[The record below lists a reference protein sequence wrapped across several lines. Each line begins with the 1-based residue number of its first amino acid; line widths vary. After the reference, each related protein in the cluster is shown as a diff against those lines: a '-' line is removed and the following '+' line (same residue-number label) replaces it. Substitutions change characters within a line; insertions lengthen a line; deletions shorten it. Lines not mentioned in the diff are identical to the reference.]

1 MGKIQIAMVAK
12 PVRRARFAWRAG
24 AALMV
29 GAVAAL
35 LTPAMADTGPR
46 RIVSLNMC
54 TDQLLLDLV
63 PPERIAAVSYL
74 GTDATLSAYAKELQ
88 QFKKLRGTAEDV
100 PALEPDLII
109 AGEYTTGATVDL
121 LRRVGQ
127 NVLIVP
133 MATDFDGMR
142 ATVRQIAA
150 AVGEVAR
157 GEEVLQHFD
166 DRLRAARSTVASR
179 PTALAYQVGSFV
191 SGPES
196 LLDAAMTAAG
206 YRNLARELKLGAG
219 GRLPLEQLLTSPP
232 DLLVL
237 ANASDDFRTVL
248 ADNLRHP
255 ALQQAMRRRPSVH
268 LPMPYWMCAT
278 PKIADAVEI
287 LASMKATGLAYHA
300 PHHATVRAA
309 ERPQ

>member
-1 MGKIQIAMVAK
+1 MRFNWIAIGTLA
-12 PVRRARFAWRAG
+12 ALAFTAG
-24 AALMV
+24 AAPLR
-29 GAVAAL
+29 AADG
-35 LTPAMADTGPR
+35 PPR

-63 PPERIAAVSYL
+63 EPERIAAISYL
-74 GTDATLSAYAKELQ
+74 GTDATLSAYARELRP
-88 QFKKLRGTAEDV
+88 FKKLRGTAEEV
-100 PALEPDLII
+100 LALEPDLII

-127 NVLIVP
+127 KVLIVP

-142 ATVRQIAA
+142 ATVRQIAE
-150 AVGEVAR
+150 AVGDVER
-157 GEEVLQHFD
+157 GEKVLQTFD
-166 DRLRAARSTVASR
+166 ERLRAARSTVQSR

-237 ANASDDFRTVL
+237 ANAPDDFRTVL

-255 ALQQAMRRRPSVH
+255 ALQQAMSHRRSVH

-278 PKIADAVEI
+278 PKIAEAVEI
-287 LASMKATGLAYHA
+287 LASMKATGLAHRSPA
-300 PHHATVRAA
+300 DAA